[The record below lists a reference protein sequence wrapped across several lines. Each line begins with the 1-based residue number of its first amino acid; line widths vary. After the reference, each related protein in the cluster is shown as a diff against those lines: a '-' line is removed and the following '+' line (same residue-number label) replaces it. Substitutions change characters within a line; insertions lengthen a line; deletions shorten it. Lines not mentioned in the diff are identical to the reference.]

1 MYLGLSVLAI
11 CLASCKTEVKVDETT
26 TSTDTTKVATT
37 EEAPE
42 VKLDSV
48 AEMKAW
54 TAYMTPGDAHKMM
67 ADETGSWNNDMTF
80 WHEPEGE
87 PMKSTSTSEVKMILG
102 GRYQEMT
109 YKGDMMG
116 MSFEGRGTL
125 SFDNSTK
132 EYTSI
137 WIDNMGTGMMVMKGK
152 MAPGSNTIELKG
164 EMVDPAYNK
173 VRPCR
178 ELYTIVDDNTRKMEM
193 FCTKNGKEF
202 KTMEIV
208 MKRKK

>member
-1 MYLGLSVLAI
+1 MYLGLSMLAL

-26 TSTDTTKVATT
+26 TTNDTTKVVTT

-48 AEMKAW
+48 AEQKAW
-54 TAYMTPGDAHKMM
+54 EAYMTPGKAHKMM
-67 ADETGSWNNDMTF
+67 ADETGTWTCDMTF
-80 WHEPEGE
+80 WHEEGE
-87 PMKSTSTSEVKMILG
+87 PMKATYTAVNKMIMG
-102 GRYQEMT
+102 GRYQQT
-109 YKGDMMG
+109 NYTGNMMG
-116 MSFEGRGTL
+116 MSFEGQGTM

-132 EYTSI
+132 EYTST

-152 MAPGSNTIELKG
+152 MEEGSNSLELKG
-164 EMVDPAYNK
+164 DMVDPAYNK

-178 ELYTIVDDNTRKMEM
+178 EVYTIVDENTRKMEM
-193 FCTKNGKEF
+193 FCTKGGKES

-208 MKRKK
+208 MKRK